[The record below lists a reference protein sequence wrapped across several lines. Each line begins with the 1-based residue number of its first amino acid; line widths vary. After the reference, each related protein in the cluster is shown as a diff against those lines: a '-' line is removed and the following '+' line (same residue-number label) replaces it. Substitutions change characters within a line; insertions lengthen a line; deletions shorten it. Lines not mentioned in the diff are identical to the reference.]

1 MQGPPRSRPG
11 EEPLNQNL
19 FYKLA
24 ARSRPSRPALHL
36 TDGATVSFGELF
48 RQSGQVA
55 NALVAMGVKPGDRVA
70 VQVEKSV
77 SALVLYLAVLRAGAV
92 FLPLNTSYTLNE
104 LTYFVGDVEP
114 TVIVCD
120 PSVECQLV
128 LLPGLRGVIKTLDA
142 RGSGTL
148 TTASSSLN
156 DEFATVTRDADD
168 LAAILYTS
176 GTTGRAKGQGCLVL
190 NGGAAVGG

>member
-1 MQGPPRSRPG
+1 MDPKWRGMHFLLGIRADPGCKRRFESIRAELPRGNARPPRSRTG

-24 ARSRPSRPALHL
+24 ARSRPSRPALHV

-77 SALVLYLAVLRAGAV
+77 SALVLYLAVLR
-92 FLPLNTSYTLNE
+92 
-104 LTYFVGDVEP
+104 
-114 TVIVCD
+114 
-120 PSVECQLV
+120 
-128 LLPGLRGVIKTLDA
+128 
-142 RGSGTL
+142 
-148 TTASSSLN
+148 
-156 DEFATVTRDADD
+156 
-168 LAAILYTS
+168 
-176 GTTGRAKGQGCLVL
+176 
-190 NGGAAVGG
+190 